1 VKDAAPVVFAPLLA
15 YRPSRGADVIAV
27 TASSAGAVAFEF
39 VAPYRQVR
47 THRRQRNY
55 CGDWWLATTRRH
67 VTFESWCER
76 DYLIAL
82 DFDPGVVAVAAQ
94 PFGLQFGAAD
104 GSVRSHTPDFFVRTA
119 DGGAVVV
126 DVRPDRLIDSDDQE
140 KFDATAE
147 LCQMNGWKY
156 RRVGER
162 ADPWMTNVRWLAGYR
177 HERAF
182 NRTIAA
188 DVCVA
193 ATGAQRIS
201 LGALASQAGDPIAVL
216 PTIFH
221 MLWSH
226 QLDADLATTKLTF
239 GTLVTLPGGT
249 E

>member
-1 VKDAAPVVFAPLLA
+1 MKGTAPVVFAPLVA
-15 YRPSRGADVIAV
+15 YRPARGADEVAV
-27 TASSAGAVAFEF
+27 TAWSAGAVAFEF

-47 THRRQRNY
+47 SRRRQRNY
-55 CGDWWLATTRRH
+55 CGDWWLATTKRH

-76 DYLIAL
+76 DHLIAL

-94 PFGLQFGAAD
+94 PFGFQFDAAD

-119 DGGAVVV
+119 DGGAVVI

-140 KFDATAE
+140 KFDATAA
-147 LCQMNGWKY
+147 LCQVNGWEY
-156 RRVGER
+156 RRVGEL

-177 HERAF
+177 HERIF
-182 NRTIAA
+182 NQTIAA
-188 DVCVA
+188 DVRAA

-201 LGALASQAGDPIAVL
+201 LGTLARRVGEPIVVL

-226 QLDADLATTKLTF
+226 QLDADLATSKLTF
-239 GTLVTLPGGT
+239 DTLVTLPGGA